1 MFTCLTAMGCLVFLA
16 VCVSGQAI
24 TDTLPKK
31 LTVQQIASVTQDI
44 EAKATAQIEAIETQ
58 WQARTGKLK
67 KQEEKILQWLQ
78 QTDKQAADALGK
90 LDGLQLTDLT
100 NRWKNGQTAA
110 PYLARLDT
118 LKTLLGFHES
128 LQLPQVAEAE
138 ALLKK
143 LQSSLGGAEEANSW
157 LQQRQNALFEA
168 LRKQTKLPPDISKAF
183 DKWKGE
189 AAVWKAQVAHY
200 KEVLNSPEK
209 IEREALKILQKQ
221 PFFQQFMAKHGELA
235 RLFGPPAGADAAGAG
250 NPISGLQTRQSLMQE
265 LQTRFGAAALQSGGA
280 LQQQIQN
287 GMDQLSDQ
295 QALQLG
301 NILENAG
308 LPKPENAGELQQTLS
323 PAQQEKAGLK
333 SKSFKERLEIGWNLQ
348 SATRIQNFGAIRDVG
363 LSIGYKLNPRSVAGV
378 GIAYKFA
385 LGESWQ
391 KLKWT
396 HEGVGFRSFIDWRV
410 AAAGSKLLQGIWL
423 TGGFEM
429 NYWSRIA
436 SDVRWKD
443 LAWETN
449 IKIGL
454 TKKFT
459 ISKKTTG
466 IQVLFNITNFKK
478 GLSMTEPVEFRIFRI
493 I

>member
-1 MFTCLTAMGCLVFLA
+1 MGCLVFIA
-16 VCVSGQAI
+16 VCVSGQVA
-24 TDTLPKK
+24 DTLPLK
-31 LTVQQIASVTQDI
+31 LTVQQVATVTHDI
-44 EAKATAQIEAIETQ
+44 KAKANAQMEAIETQ
-58 WQARTGKLK
+58 WQARKGRLK

-78 QTDKQAADALGK
+78 QTDKQASDAIGK
-90 LDGLQLTDLT
+90 LDGLQLTDIT

-110 PYLARLDT
+110 PYIARLDT
-118 LKTLLGFHES
+118 LKTLLGFHET

-143 LQSSLGGAEEANSW
+143 LQSSLGGAEEASSW
-157 LQQRQNALFEA
+157 LQQRQNSLFEA
-168 LRKQTKLPPDISKAF
+168 LRKQAKLPPEISKAF

-189 AAVWKAQVAHY
+189 AAVWKAQVAQY

-235 RLFGPPAGADAAGAG
+235 RLFGPPAGADAAGVG
-250 NPISGLQTRQSLMQE
+250 NPIPGLQTRQSLMQD
-265 LQTRFGAAALQSGGA
+265 LQTRFGASAIQSGGA

-295 QALQLG
+295 QAMQLG

-308 LPKPENAGELQQTLS
+308 LPKPEGAGELQQTLS

-429 NYWSRIA
+429 NYF
-436 SDVRWKD
+436 
-443 LAWETN
+443 TN
-449 IKIGL
+449 MTNLLQINHNSWNNSLIIGITKSLKIGRSIN
-454 TKKFT
+454 K
-459 ISKKTTG
+459 
-466 IQVLFNITNFKK
+466 IQIVYRINNPNFY
-478 GLSMTEPVEFRIFRI
+478 SDQNSFSIRIGRCI
-493 I
+493 NL

>member
-1 MFTCLTAMGCLVFLA
+1 MGCLVFLA

-31 LTVQQIASVTQDI
+31 LTVQQLSSVTQDI
-44 EAKATAQIEAIETQ
+44 KAKATAQIEAIETQ

-138 ALLKK
+138 GLLKK

-157 LQQRQNALFEA
+157 LQQRQSTLFEA

-250 NPISGLQTRQSLMQE
+250 NPIPGLQTRQGLMQE
-265 LQTRFGAAALQSGGA
+265 LQTRFGATALQSSGA

-308 LPKPENAGELQQTLS
+308 LTKPESTGELQQTLT

-429 NYWSRIA
+429 NYFSN
-436 SDVRWKD
+436 
-443 LAWETN
+443 LTN
-449 IKIGL
+449 LLQINLNSWNNSLIIGISKTLKIGSSVN
-454 TKKFT
+454 KVQIVYRVNNANFYNDRNSFS
-459 ISKKTTG
+459 IRMG
-466 IQVLFNITNFKK
+466 RCFN
-478 GLSMTEPVEFRIFRI
+478 L
-493 I
+493 